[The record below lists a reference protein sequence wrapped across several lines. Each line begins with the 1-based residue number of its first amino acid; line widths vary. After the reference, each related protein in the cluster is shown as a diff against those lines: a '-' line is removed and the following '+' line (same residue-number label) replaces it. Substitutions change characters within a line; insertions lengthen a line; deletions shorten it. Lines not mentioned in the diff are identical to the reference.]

1 MPERNKKAIQTVKV
15 KKIPSSLKS
24 AFIAAIVSEL
34 VSIAFEYGKEAI
46 VYIYEKIEGPLGDF
60 FNNAP
65 HTVVEVG
72 CDAVELA
79 EEAFAEAIKSG
90 EHVVRAVVE
99 GTEAVVY
106 IVEKGTE
113 TAVNDVGN
121 AVVHELRSLKI
132 QLKGRL
138 IISNIL
144 SLGKLKMLFILLRLW
159 LMILEAF
166 SPDSFNFII
175 TLIKDICNNEQTKVA
190 IYL

>member
-60 FNNAP
+60 FNNAA

-121 AVVHELRSLKI
+121 AVVHEFEKLENTVEREADNFKHTVTREAENAVHTAEAVVDDIGGFFS
-132 QLKGRL
+132 RL
-138 IISNIL
+138 
-144 SLGKLKMLFILLRLW
+144 F
-159 LMILEAF
+159 
-166 SPDSFNFII
+166 
-175 TLIKDICNNEQTKVA
+175 
-190 IYL
+190 